1 MLSAP
6 QQRSKPIWKKMTRKT
21 VFTYLLMIAI
31 LFLAVVGYYAS
42 SFLNS
47 EAQATETSTASIV
60 TETPVPVS
68 FNSDHAYADVQTQV
82 NFGPRAPGSEGHAK
96 VREWMRT
103 ELESAGWIVEV
114 HESNRLGHPIYNLI
128 AKRNDEEPQII
139 LGAHY
144 DTRFFAD
151 HDPDPAKQTK
161 PVPGANDGASGVAV
175 LLELARSLPNDTV
188 PTWLVFFDTEDQ
200 GRIEGWDWILGSRAF
215 AEEIKTT
222 PRAVVI
228 VDMIGDADLNIY
240 FEKNSNQ
247 IIRQEIWDT
256 AARLGYGDV
265 FIPTEKF
272 IMLDDHTPFLET
284 GVPAVDLIDFDY
296 AYWHTTDDTPDK
308 VSAESLDAVG
318 ETLRQW
324 IIDQK

>member
-1 MLSAP
+1 
-6 QQRSKPIWKKMTRKT
+6 MTKKT

-31 LFLAVVGYYAS
+31 LFVIVIGYYAI
-42 SFLNS
+42 SFSNI
-47 EAQATETSTASIV
+47 EVQTTPTAKQTASLQNG
-60 TETPVPVS
+60 TPS
-68 FNSDHAYADVQTQV
+68 LATFDGDQAYAYVQTQID
-82 NFGPRAPGSEGHAK
+82 FGPRTPGSAGHAK
-96 VREWMRT
+96 IREWMRA

-114 HESNRLGHPIYNLI
+114 HESNLLGHPIYNLI
-128 AKRNDEEPQII
+128 AKRNDEAPQIV

-151 HDPDPAKQTK
+151 HDPNPKKQK
-161 PVPGANDGASGVAV
+161 EPVPGANDGASGVAV
-175 LLELARSLPNDTV
+175 LLELARSLPADTA

-200 GRIEGWDWILGSRAF
+200 GHFEGWDWILGSRAF
-215 AEEIKTT
+215 AEEVKIS

-228 VDMIGDADLNIY
+228 LDMIGDADLNIY

-256 AARLGYGDV
+256 AAQLGHEDV

-272 IMLDDHTPFLET
+272 SMLDDHTPFLQA
-284 GVPAVDLIDFDY
+284 GIPAVDLIDFDY
-296 AYWHTTDDTPDK
+296 PYWHTTEDTPDK
-308 VSAESLDAVG
+308 LSAESLNAVG